1 MDNSFIEK
9 IEKFIE
15 KYPEQRMRESL
26 LQVFVD
32 FIRYQNNQGSMPTNT
47 YTLLN
52 DIEALFELL
61 SIVENHGNIQR

>member
-1 MDNSFIEK
+1 MGNSFIGK

-26 LQVFVD
+26 LQVFID
-32 FIRYQNNQGSMPTNT
+32 FIRYQDQQGTMPANT

-52 DIEALFELL
+52 DVEALFELIC
-61 SIVENHGNIQR
+61 IVEGYNKIEG